1 MTAMDSEQQLAWEAR
16 QRPRAALAA
25 MLAAL
30 LTVGATFVTG
40 LLLADRPVAGV
51 LDTLERSLQPG
62 AAGTQPSLRT
72 RFFEYLDDRAIPLI
86 GISLGQA
93 LGFLAIGYA
102 LTFLAAATRARRP
115 QLPRLAVYLPLAGG
129 VLSALAI
136 VLFTIGRTLAVSD
149 FLSGPRTVDAAND
162 VAQSSLTLTA
172 QLVGLP
178 GTLALAL
185 GFVLVALNA
194 MRAGLLTRFMGVL
207 GIIVGVLII
216 IPVGTG
222 LPVVQVFWLL
232 AIALLF
238 LGRWPNGMP
247 PAWQTGREEP
257 WPSQQEIREA
267 RATGTTAHPGASA
280 PDTAPAADADPAPA
294 AVAVGA
300 DAAERRR
307 KRKRRG

>member
-1 MTAMDSEQQLAWEAR
+1 M
-16 QRPRAALAA
+16 PR
-25 MLAAL
+25 
-30 LTVGATFVTG
+30 F
-40 LLLADRPVAGV
+40 
-51 LDTLERSLQPG
+51 
-62 AAGTQPSLRT
+62 
-72 RFFEYLDDRAIPLI
+72 
-86 GISLGQA
+86 
-93 LGFLAIGYA
+93 
-102 LTFLAAATRARRP
+102 
-115 QLPRLAVYLPLAGG
+115 AVYLPLAGG
-129 VLSALAI
+129 ILSALAI
-136 VLFTIGRTLAVSD
+136 VLFTIGRSVAVSD

-172 QLVGLP
+172 QLIGLP

-194 MRAGLLTRFMGVL
+194 MRAGLLTRFMGIL
-207 GIIVGVLII
+207 GIIVGVLIV
-216 IPVGTG
+216 IPIGTG

-257 WPSQQEIREA
+257 WPTQQEIRES
-267 RATGTTAHPGASA
+267 RAAGTTARSRASA
-280 PDTAPAADADPAPA
+280 PDPAPEADPDTAPA

-300 DAAERRR
+300 DEAERRR